1 MAGSLLD
8 FAILS
13 KNTILPLVAVG
24 GCTGTYKID
33 NLGTHLNNF
42 ARMPRKGMIQ
52 IIIALACLVGCHPQ
66 DDIHPPYI
74 GTAPIFSDLNEG
86 NLIEAEVGEPIEF
99 QLSATDI
106 DGDALAFS
114 WDRAN
119 LPPAANYVDN
129 DDGSCLFS
137 WETSIN
143 DAGIYTPIFTI
154 SDGELTAN
162 LTITIT
168 IVLPHFS
175 FFVTSLASMQKL
187 SGSLDGFG
195 GDLRYG
201 ETGAGAGLRGAD
213 KICMEIAELS
223 MTGAAV
229 KEWRAFLSVHDD
241 GNGYPMNAIDR
252 IGDGPWYDRLGR
264 LVAPNKLD
272 LLHPRPQNGD
282 PTIKNDL
289 PNEWGV
295 PNRQPDPNEP
305 PQLNHHTL
313 TGSRTD
319 GTLYPS
325 SCKDGEDSIFLNSY
339 NDCIEA
345 GLSREECLEFNAVYC
360 IEPVSSTCS
369 DWTTADGDNG
379 EMIDHNE
386 AQDPWATFGSSGRP
400 RFGLSWRREGGIQEW
415 LSIFS
420 AVGCAP
426 GGVITPSGRNRNIP
440 SVGYIDGYGGI
451 YCFGLKP

>member
-1 MAGSLLD
+1 MTSVAVLP
-8 FAILS
+8 ILAAL
-13 KNTILPLVAVG
+13 TILTGCDPDEIPIPNVG
-24 GCTGTYKID
+24 
-33 NLGTHLNNF
+33 
-42 ARMPRKGMIQ
+42 
-52 IIIALACLVGCHPQ
+52 
-66 DDIHPPYI
+66 HPPSI
-74 GTAPIFSDLNEG
+74 ADLNDG
-86 NLIEAEVGEPIEF
+86 NLIETEVGESISL
-99 QLSATDI
+99 QISAADP
-106 DGDALAFS
+106 DGDALTFS
-114 WDRAN
+114 WDRVN
-119 LPPAANYVDN
+119 LPPAAEYVDN
-129 DDGSCLFS
+129 GDGSCLFS
-137 WETSIN
+137 WNTGIY
-143 DAGIYTPIFTI
+143 DAGVYSPVFTV
-154 SDGELTAN
+154 SDGELTASITV
-162 LTITIT
+162 TIT
-168 IVLPHFS
+168 VNLPHFS
-175 FFVTSLASMQKL
+175 FFVTSLASMQQL

-201 ETGAGAGLRGAD
+201 ETGSGAGLRGAD
-213 KICMEIAELS
+213 KICRDIAELS
-223 MTGAAV
+223 MPGSEV

-241 GNGYPMNAIDR
+241 GTGNPVNAIDR

-264 LVAPNKLD
+264 LVAPTKED
-272 LLHPRPQNGD
+272 LLHPRPTNGD

-313 TGSRTD
+313 SGSRKD

-325 SCKDGEDSIFLNSY
+325 SCKDGEESIFRKSY
-339 NDCIEA
+339 IDCIEA
-345 GLSREECLEFNAVYC
+345 GGTREECLELNAEKC

-369 DWTTADGDNG
+369 DWTTADGYND
-379 EMIDHNE
+379 EKIDYNE